1 MKTFNQLE
9 TFALLLYCGVRWYL
23 TLVVF
28 NTRARYRSIVNT
40 YRKSNCSDV
49 NEWNLT
55 SSCNDFSFERER
67 SCCRGRCWRSAE
79 TGAIWKEE
87 GQEIAEC
94 KFHDIYMN
102 DRGLGH
108 SNSEWPLTWEVVSW
122 GQCWAVWTSG
132 LQEAVVDFG
141 AMLLLLSLM
150 GRRCHSLYN
159 KQEQDV

>member
-1 MKTFNQLE
+1 MKTLYQLE
-9 TFALLLYCGVRWYL
+9 TFALLLYTTPLWSAL
-23 TLVVF
+23 VF
-28 NTRARYRSIVNT
+28 NTRARYRSIVKT
-40 YRKSNCSDV
+40 YRKSNCNDV

-67 SCCRGRCWRSAE
+67 SCCRDRCWGLAE

-94 KFHDIYMN
+94 IYMN

-122 GQCWAVWTSG
+122 GQCWAVWTTSG

-141 AMLLLLSLM
+141 AMLLLLSLV
-150 GRRCHSLYN
+150 GRRCRSLYN